1 MAQKDVTT
9 AYAHEAAGA
18 PLSGVKMHKMPPRAI
33 ILVAGALTAVGTS
46 AIYMWSIFNKP
57 LMDTFGYST
66 SEVSMVYS
74 LFLLASCFS
83 SMIAGWLQHKMQ
95 PRFIVLGAGILF
107 GVGWIGSGFATS
119 LPLLYFF
126 FSLCAGAGNGFLY
139 NTIVAIVT
147 KWYPDKRG
155 LANGVCIGAIGLGP
169 VFFAPLGNFLIESL
183 DVQMAFRVVG
193 LIWIVIYLIFS
204 WLLYVPPAN
213 WAPKG
218 WRAETVE
225 AKGTSA
231 TKEDAVSDH
240 DDQDGSV
247 VTSSTTQIAEDKVVE
262 GSVVLRE
269 VNFTTKQMFKQ
280 PLYYVLFFILM
291 VASTSGLMVTGHASN
306 IGQELAQLSA
316 SEGAIMVSVLAFGS
330 FLGRLCF
337 GVISDKIG
345 RYNTLIVALLLNAVV
360 MLGFMAQA
368 HTFVAFLIAVSLVG
382 ASFGGTMS
390 VVPAIVGDEFGSA
403 NFGQNYSFVYPGYTV
418 ASFVGPIAAAS
429 AVEAVGSY
437 VPSFYIAGGIAL
449 VGIVLVLIGKRLAK
463 KLEEQNRAAL

>member
-1 MAQKDVTT
+1 MAQKEVTT
-9 AYAHEAAGA
+9 ANAHVAANVQS
-18 PLSGVKMHKMPPRAI
+18 SGIKRHKMPPRSI

-57 LMDTFGYST
+57 LMDTFGYTT

-83 SMIAGWLQHKMQ
+83 SMIAGWLQHKVQ

-107 GVGWIGSGFATS
+107 GIGWIGSGFASS

-218 WRAETVE
+218 WRAETTETDESDGPDESVVE
-225 AKGTSA
+225 PSSA
-231 TKEDAVSDH
+231 TQV
-240 DDQDGSV
+240 
-247 VTSSTTQIAEDKVVE
+247 AEDKVVQ
-262 GSVVLRE
+262 GKVAIRE
-269 VNFTTKQMFKQ
+269 VNFTARQMFKQ

-306 IGQELAQLSA
+306 IGQEMAQLSA
-316 SEGAIMVSVLAFGS
+316 SEGAVMVSVLAFGS

-368 HTFVAFLIAVSLVG
+368 HTFVTFLIAVSLVG

-418 ASFVGPIAAAS
+418 ASFVGPMAAAS

-449 VGIVLVLIGKRLAK
+449 VGVVLVLIGKQLAK
-463 KLEEQNRAAL
+463 KLEAQNLAARS

>member
-1 MAQKDVTT
+1 MAQEKNITDV
-9 AYAHEAAGA
+9 
-18 PLSGVKMHKMPPRAI
+18 SKSMRKMPPRGV
-33 ILVAGALTAVGTS
+33 ILAAGALTAVGTS

-57 LMDTFGYST
+57 LMDTFGYTT

-95 PRFIVLGAGILF
+95 PRFIVLSAGILF
-107 GVGWIGSGFATS
+107 GIGWIGSGFATS

-193 LIWIVIYLIFS
+193 IIWIVTYLIFS

-218 WRAETVE
+218 WRAEVADPLQTDP
-225 AKGTSA
+225 S
-231 TKEDAVSDH
+231 
-240 DDQDGSV
+240 Q
-247 VTSSTTQIAEDKVVE
+247 TQIAEDKVVE
-262 GSVVLRE
+262 GTVAIRE
-269 VNFTTKQMFKQ
+269 VNFTARQMFKQ
-280 PLYYVLFFILM
+280 PLYYVLFLILM
-291 VASTSGLMVTGHASN
+291 VATTSGLMVTGHASN
-306 IGQELAQLSA
+306 IGQEMAQLTA

-368 HTFVAFLIAVSLVG
+368 HTFVSFLVAVSLVG

-418 ASFVGPIAAAS
+418 ASFVGPMAAAS

-463 KLEEQNRAAL
+463 KLEEENLKNRA